1 MTTHP
6 ERQGLTFYPA
16 HYFDKSPT
24 FNSWAKLT
32 AAGVHALRKPP
43 PGIGPSNYISSAGS
57 HRPPHQTFY
66 YLNHPIRFVR
76 LVGTVVAIEAPF
88 PRFVLLTLDDGSGA
102 TIEVKIQR
110 LLPDQLDETGTHETN
125 TTLSNVRV
133 ESSIGVFDV
142 FVDGIL
148 VDIGTVLRASC
159 TLDSFRKVNQL
170 LLERCSVIKNTANEA
185 RNWAATA
192 AYMRDVLAGPWVLTA
207 KEKAKLDDRHSRE
220 QREKRDKEVKEV
232 QRKTLKERAKAEW
245 YRLRDERRRA
255 NEEKL
260 ERRRQREEVL
270 MNRGALV

>member
-43 PGIGPSNYISSAGS
+43 PGIGKDKQ
-57 HRPPHQTFY
+57 HRAQPPHQTFY

-142 FVDGIL
+142 YVDGIL

-170 LLERCSVIKNTANEA
+170 LLERCSVIKNTADEA
-185 RNWAATA
+185 RNWTATA

-220 QREKRDKEVKEV
+220 QQEKRDKE
-232 QRKTLKERAKAEW
+232 ERAKAEW

-270 MNRGALV
+270 MNRGALL